1 MKRVSVL
8 ASLGTGYPPFPYDC
22 HERRYLVQDDEGH
35 EEGATARITSR
46 CIAPR
51 GARDKDSLACMP
63 R

>member
-1 MKRVSVL
+1 ML
-8 ASLGTGYPPFPYDC
+8 PGYPPFPYDC
-22 HERRYLVQDDEGH
+22 HERRYLVQDDEGL
-35 EEGATARITSR
+35 EEGAGATARITSR